1 MNRFFTVAF
10 VVLALSGCASRYTT
24 PGGPVSLAAIES
36 PAIAS
41 AYNRQPASPF
51 PANIA
56 LIRLQEYG
64 YQSYTNVGHNLGSY
78 SVVTERDIE
87 SDAALKNI
95 ESLPLVLDVA
105 RVSRIM
111 LPPGATSIDDLRRP
125 AAQLHADLLLIYSVD
140 TRFFLGGSALGPF
153 SVLTLGLLPDQ
164 KARVTATVSGVLVD
178 VRTGYVYGVA
188 EATAQE
194 EQNTNIWRSQ
204 DVTDRV
210 RLAAET
216 AAFEDFTAEF
226 QLLWRDVTNQQASR
240 RPHPAAGRTSGHT
253 TLPTPSTPREYHVL
267 KFPPES

>member
-1 MNRFFTVAF
+1 MKR
-10 VVLALSGCASRYTT
+10 VVLISMCALALSACATRYTT
-24 PGGPVSLAAIES
+24 PGGPVSLAAIDS
-36 PAIAS
+36 PAIAT
-41 AYNRQPASPF
+41 AYSRQPASPF

-56 LIRLQEYG
+56 LIRLQDYG

-87 SDAALKNI
+87 SDDALKNI
-95 ESLPLVLDVA
+95 ETLPLVRDVA
-105 RVSRIM
+105 HVSRIM

-125 AAQLHADLLLIYSVD
+125 AAQLRADLLLIYSVD

-153 SVLTLGLLPDQ
+153 SVFTLGLLPDQ

-194 EQNTNIWRSQ
+194 EQNTNVWRSR
-204 DVTDRV
+204 DVTDKI
-210 RLAAET
+210 RLAAES
-216 AAFEDFTAEF
+216 AAFTDFTGEF

-240 RPHPAAGRTSGHT
+240 RSNAAQEDAPGLVS
-253 TLPTPSTPREYHVL
+253 STPREYHVV
-267 KFPPES
+267 KFPPDR